1 MAQST
6 VAAGEGLR
14 LCAESLT
21 LNYGGRNIVENLDFE
36 VPQGR
41 VTSIIGPNGCGKSTV
56 LRGFSRLLKPASGRV
71 HLDGKDLARYGSR
84 EFARR
89 VGLLPQD
96 PVAPEGITVVD
107 LVSRGRYPYQGM
119 FSKASREDDDAVAWA
134 LEATHTDH
142 LASCQVA
149 ELSGGQRQ
157 RVWIAM
163 ALAQETDVLLLDE
176 PTTYL
181 DLAHQVELLDL
192 VVELNR
198 TRGTTMVLVLHELNL
213 AARCAD
219 HLVAMKDGAIAL
231 AGDPRDVIT
240 RDHLADVFGLD
251 ALVSTDDAGSPV
263 VVPVPR
269 KEFV

>member
-1 MAQST
+1 MVST
-6 VAAGEGLR
+6 EQTGPR
-14 LCAESLT
+14 LAAESVT

-36 VPQGR
+36 VPAGQ
-41 VTSIIGPNGCGKSTV
+41 VTAIIGPNGCGKSTL

-71 HLDGKDLARYGSR
+71 SLDGKDVHRFASR
-84 EFARR
+84 EFART
-89 VGLLPQD
+89 VGLLPQH
-96 PVAPEGITVVD
+96 PVAPDGITVVD

-119 FSKASREDDDAVAWA
+119 FSKASKEDDEAVAWA
-134 LEATHTDH
+134 LAKTGTDVLATRP
-142 LASCQVA
+142 VA

-163 ALAQETDVLLLDE
+163 ALAQQTEILLLDE

-198 TRGTTMVLVLHELNL
+198 ERGTTMVAVLHELNL

-219 HLVAMKDGAIAL
+219 HLVAMKDGAL
-231 AGDPRDVIT
+231 RVAGSPAEVLTEANLQEI
-240 RDHLADVFGLD
+240 FGLSASVHLPSESSD
-251 ALVSTDDAGSPV
+251 PV
-263 VVPVPR
+263 VVPRPR
-269 KEFV
+269 ATR